1 MGASGAWQWRSRVRH
16 KPKALSRAWTS
27 FWARLRCWRRWSGG
41 EITKRSNMP
50 SFESMLEDLY
60 ASVCDTERFERFTTK
75 LRTAMNAH
83 LVALL
88 TDDATHYHHVLKNFA
103 DEPLAVRP
111 APPGHDGSINLYF
124 ARGAEQLIER
134 GVLDG
139 TPLFAPGELERTTFY
154 REQLLPI
161 DAHWS
166 MAYCLSDQASDEVVA
181 LTVSRDKRRPPYEPE
196 VMQLAQRLLPHLR
209 NVYAL
214 QQRFQP
220 LAGVTV
226 GLDCLSFGVW
236 LLDHEGL
243 VVHTNAEAKRLTHET
258 ATGIHQR
265 NRQLI
270 PCWRPDRPALQHAL
284 AAATSGTT
292 RRHAELLLHDT
303 SGQAW
308 ASCTIR
314 PLHQDIL
321 ACWGCASTC
330 FAILFV
336 QPLVHAQ
343 PPADALRHLF
353 GLTPAETEL
362 ACELLQ
368 HGSLADCVPVTNKS
382 RETLRSHLKAL
393 FAKTE
398 THRQSELIRRLQATV
413 H

>member
-1 MGASGAWQWRSRVRH
+1 
-16 KPKALSRAWTS
+16 
-27 FWARLRCWRRWSGG
+27 
-41 EITKRSNMP
+41 MP
-50 SFESMLEDLY
+50 SFEIMLEDLY
-60 ASVCDTERFERFTTK
+60 ASVCDPERFERFTAK

-88 TDDATHYHHVLKNFA
+88 IDDATHYHHVLKNFA

-111 APPGHDGSINLYF
+111 APPDDDGSINLYF
-124 ARGAEQLIER
+124 TRGKEQLIEN

-139 TPLFAPGELERTTFY
+139 TILFVPGELERTAFY
-154 REQLLPI
+154 QKQLLPI
-161 DAHWS
+161 DVHWS
-166 MAYCLSDQASDEVVA
+166 MAYCISELVSDEVVA

-214 QQRFQP
+214 QQRLQT
-220 LAGVTV
+220 LAGVAN

-236 LLDHEGL
+236 LLDHHGL
-243 VVHTNAEAKRLTHET
+243 VVHTNAEAKRLTQE
-258 ATGIHQR
+258 AVTGINQR
-265 NRQLI
+265 SRQLV
-270 PCWRPDRPALQHAL
+270 PCWRPDRPALQQAL

-292 RRHAELLLHDT
+292 RRNAELLLHDT

-314 PLHQDIL
+314 PLHRDML
-321 ACWGCASTC
+321 ACWGCGSRC
-330 FAILFV
+330 FAIMLV

-353 GLTPAETEL
+353 GLTPAETAL

-368 HGSLADCVPVTNKS
+368 HGSLADCVLVTNKS
-382 RETLRSHLKAL
+382 RETLRTHLKAL

-398 THRQSELIRRLQATV
+398 THRQSELIRRLQASIR
-413 H
+413 